1 MIDESRIAQSVERA
15 LPLLE
20 IASSGSA
27 DQRTCFTC
35 HSQALPIFA
44 LTEAQRHGFH
54 VDSENLERQI
64 QHTIKHLERGREQYD
79 QGKGQGGGVD
89 TSGYALWSLEDRAT
103 FRKTT

>member
-1 MIDESRIAQSVERA
+1 MRNSPVFATLVAVVLVSLQMARASGSDVIDESRIAKAVERA

-44 LTEAQRHGFH
+44 LTEAKRRGFH
-54 VDSENLERQI
+54 
-64 QHTIKHLERGREQYD
+64 GRARHVAWVWRSRSARD
-79 QGKGQGGGVD
+79 
-89 TSGYALWSLEDRAT
+89 
-103 FRKTT
+103 